1 MLLGTRAV
9 PSSGTRVV
17 QAASVSTSV
26 YTDKKAEF
34 RLKPKFLKVVQS
46 VPGTDMNKTIFTYE
60 EVFLRQR
67 FIFDP

>member
-1 MLLGTRAV
+1 M
-9 PSSGTRVV
+9 